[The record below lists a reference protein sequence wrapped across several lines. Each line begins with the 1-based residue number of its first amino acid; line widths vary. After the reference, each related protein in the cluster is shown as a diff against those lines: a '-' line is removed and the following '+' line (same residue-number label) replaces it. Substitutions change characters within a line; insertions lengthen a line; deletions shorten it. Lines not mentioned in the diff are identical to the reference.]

1 MLRYRPSHGTM
12 RFSTPTSS
20 HDVATDGAAPVA
32 MSGPLIFDEVRE
44 VGAAVVVRLSGE
56 IDLDVALEFR
66 SGLLTAAEN
75 GPNVVVD
82 FTDVTFI
89 DSSGLSALIL
99 ASRDIAGR
107 GGTLVLA
114 GPRGAVREVLST
126 TRLDQ
131 VLTVAGTVP
140 EALDLVSSS
149 GPG

>member
-1 MLRYRPSHGTM
+1 
-12 RFSTPTSS
+12 
-20 HDVATDGAAPVA
+20 

-107 GGTLVLA
+107 GGQLVLA

-149 GPG
+149 GSG